1 MSVLGVFLV
10 RFFPHL
16 ESECGIIRTRK
27 TLNTGTFCTVISFH
41 TPDERSSLIQTGYK
55 FNPCFKMFSDVKLR
69 KNGLDL
75 LPDFKLSFLKT
86 ESVFF
91 LNYLKYGLKL
101 SIWHQISQSYNKKS
115 FTVLLSN
122 HLGNK
127 KTSNLTSIIF
137 IANEI
142 EFGYLESW
150 CALTLLLCK
159 KCCAVWNQAAKH
171 AKILHSCTQI
181 SATEMQNV
189 DLLRVIVL
197 SNNIYT

>member
-1 MSVLGVFLV
+1 MISPLFCNRHRYCKRATVPLTKFFYYISWAFLGASKCNLGFSIHYTAWKVSVLGVFLV

-27 TLNTGTFCTVISFH
+27 TLNTDTFCTVISFH

-91 LNYLKYGLKL
+91 LNCLKYGLKL
-101 SIWHQISQSYNKKS
+101 SIWH
-115 FTVLLSN
+115 
-122 HLGNK
+122 
-127 KTSNLTSIIF
+127 
-137 IANEI
+137 
-142 EFGYLESW
+142 
-150 CALTLLLCK
+150 
-159 KCCAVWNQAAKH
+159 
-171 AKILHSCTQI
+171 
-181 SATEMQNV
+181 
-189 DLLRVIVL
+189 
-197 SNNIYT
+197 